1 DNGMGWITVG
11 WWMASSVCATLA
23 LIHLAIW
30 FHRRSQVV
38 HLLFALTAFGAA
50 GNALGELAMLKATTV
65 EGYATALRVSL
76 VPLVLLVISMAW
88 YVRSYFGTGRR
99 SLAAAVTVVWT
110 LILIINTFSP
120 FSPIFSEIS
129 GLRIVETPWG
139 EPFSLAEGVIN
150 PLNLFI
156 TIADL
161 TFLVFVADA
170 SAAFWRRGQRR
181 RAAFFGLGIVGGSL
195 AAVIVARMIDFG
207 VLQIPYVTTFVYIG
221 VIVAFGYPLSLD
233 VVQTAQLA
241 RQLRASEAEL
251 RESEARI
258 SLAANTA
265 NLGLWVWN
273 IPGGDERWVTEKW
286 RELFGFAD
294 SEPVTFDRFLKVVDP
309 SDLECVK
316 QVVQHM
322 LEHGGEYEIEYRITR
337 PDGST
342 RWIASHGNVQLDEHG
357 KPALARGVSRDIT
370 KRKIAEEELRE
381 SEARFRTI
389 ADAAPVLIWM
399 SGPDKLCIFFNK
411 PW

>member
-1 DNGMGWITVG
+1 MSWITIV
-11 WWMASSVCATLA
+11 WSMASAVCATLA

-170 SAAFWRRGQRR
+170 SAAFWRRGQRW

-258 SLAANTA
+258 SLAVNTA

-286 RELFGFAD
+286 RELF
-294 SEPVTFDRFLKVVDP
+294 VP
-309 SDLECVK
+309 SIC
-316 QVVQHM
+316 
-322 LEHGGEYEIEYRITR
+322 
-337 PDGST
+337 ST
-342 RWIASHGNVQLDEHG
+342 
-357 KPALARGVSRDIT
+357 
-370 KRKIAEEELRE
+370 
-381 SEARFRTI
+381 
-389 ADAAPVLIWM
+389 
-399 SGPDKLCIFFNK
+399 
-411 PW
+411 